1 MHEPA
6 KAVIVLALSAA
17 VAVWLLG
24 AALHLWPDTGQL
36 AYGNPLPHLKV
47 RMDSG
52 AVKFWVEDFNRLQY
66 ERVWLYVNGRLAAS
80 GGLGTNAAAKC
91 GDEVAAVVKYH
102 SGVKKLEGRILCTKP
117 IKAPGETEAWDTYSM
132 MMLAAYR
139 AATGDF
145 EATGLPLKI
154 TGSVDCNGKASVMFE
169 STAPNVFLCYD
180 REAKCGQ
187 SLTFAPG
194 EPRRVGDKTS
204 MMVVLHVYKIPDTVV
219 ASQYLGGARA
229 AFVIAN
235 GWERGYYSDIYYLT
249 VNGTLVARCE
259 ISNVP
264 VGTETYTVTEYV
276 TPKASGV
283 FMTRWQLPNGTVF
296 DASIHF
302 WIRPDGTCGFQTWI
316 NRVDKPPSK
325 PCAGIP
331 NSIYRYCGEV
341 NRRWFLNAT
350 SDKESPMSKFID
362 CIATTQTGE
371 VFHEAM
377 EKLQDISYNIPV
389 LTLNHTFSYTI
400 WKTTTTKESYTISLS
415 LRAVMPASLGV
426 IFASA
431 VLPSGIQTPTV
442 NKPNG
447 TKALPFSFVTAYGG

>member
-1 MHEPA
+1 
-6 KAVIVLALSAA
+6 VLVLALSAA
-17 VAVWLLG
+17 AAVWLLG
-24 AALHLWPDTGQL
+24 IALHLWPDTGQL
-36 AYGNPLPHLKV
+36 AYGNPLPYLKV

-52 AVKFWVEDFNRLQY
+52 AVRFWAEDFNGLQY

-80 GGLGTNAAAKC
+80 GGPGTDAAAKC

-102 SGVKKLEGRILCTKP
+102 SGTKKLEGRILCTQP
-117 IKAPGETEAWDTYSM
+117 IKAPGETEEWDTYNT
-132 MMLAAYR
+132 MMLTAYR

-154 TGSVDCNGKASVMFE
+154 TGSVDCDGKASVMFE

-187 SLTFAPG
+187 SLTFTPG
-194 EPRRVGDKTS
+194 EPRWVGDKAS
-204 MMVVLHVYKIPDTVV
+204 MMVVLYVYKIPDTVV

-229 AFVIAN
+229 AFVIVN

-259 ISNVP
+259 KSDVP
-264 VGTETYTVTEYV
+264 VGTETYTVSEHV

-283 FMTRWQLPNGTVF
+283 FMTRWQLPDGTVF

-316 NRVDKPPSK
+316 NRVDKPPK
-325 PCAGIP
+325 RPCSGIP
-331 NSIYRYCGEV
+331 GSYLYCGEV
-341 NRRWFLNAT
+341 NSRWFLNVT
-350 SDKESPMSKFID
+350 SDEKSPMRKFID
-362 CIATTQTGE
+362 CITKTETGK
-371 VFHEAM
+371 VFNEAM
-377 EKLQDISYNIPV
+377 TKLKDVSYNIPV
-389 LTLNHTFSYTI
+389 LTLNRTFSYTI
-400 WKTTTTKESYTISLS
+400 WKTITTKERHTIDLS
-415 LRAVMPASLGV
+415 LGAVMPASLGV
-426 IFASA
+426 IFANA
-431 VLPSGIQTPTV
+431 VLPSGIQPPTV

-447 TKALPFSFVTAYGG
+447 TKALPFSFVTVYGG